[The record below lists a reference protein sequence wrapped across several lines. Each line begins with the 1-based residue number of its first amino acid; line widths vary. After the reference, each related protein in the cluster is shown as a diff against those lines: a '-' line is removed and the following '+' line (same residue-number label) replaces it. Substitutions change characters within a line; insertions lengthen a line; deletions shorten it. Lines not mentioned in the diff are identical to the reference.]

1 VEGVFDYG
9 EAASAVDYIIYS
21 GTDAATAP
29 ISVSVLVLKDGP
41 GDNTFWWCELWL
53 RYRRNVDKAIR
64 REKHEKETFS
74 AGADAP
80 NILRSFCFRSP
91 LIYGPFRK

>member
-29 ISVSVLVLKDGP
+29 VSVSVLVLKDEP
-41 GDNTFWWCELWL
+41 GDNTFGG
-53 RYRRNVDKAIR
+53 V
-64 REKHEKETFS
+64 
-74 AGADAP
+74 
-80 NILRSFCFRSP
+80 SFGSGIGVTWTKRAHRQLLHP
-91 LIYGPFRK
+91 